1 MQQKREKLN
10 LASTQSLTLSNY
22 LILIKTLYYAN
33 PPACCA
39 VTYKI
44 LNDRDYVARST
55 HKAYSLLYYVVIVKD
70 ITCGTAVQLL
80 CRKLCCYDDI

>member
-1 MQQKREKLN
+1 MQHKGEKMN
-10 LASTQSLTLSNY
+10 LGTLHTIRPLQ

-33 PPACCA
+33 HPACCA

-55 HKAYSLLYYVVIVKD
+55 HKAYSLLYYVVMVK
-70 ITCGTAVQLL
+70 V
-80 CRKLCCYDDI
+80 

>member
-1 MQQKREKLN
+1 MAPLRVCQSVYVVVLMVVSLATKSLQAMQQKREKLN

-44 LNDRDYVARST
+44 LNDRDYVARSM
-55 HKAYSLLYYVVIVKD
+55 HSQSI
-70 ITCGTAVQLL
+70 
-80 CRKLCCYDDI
+80 